1 MLQWRFANW
10 WSMTRTTT
18 TTRQVHRQ
26 LLQGLMVLDPELFEM
41 VLEFQDKLTLARHL
55 LTVVLVVH
63 RMPESDDELQL
74 PKLNRHVGDIESAT
88 GLKVL
93 RLVYNVTATTGQQH
107 HQHNE
112 FHDIVILPICQLSR
126 YDYLFT
132 RYKPWNSEGTSI
144 FSHLEQLIQN
154 HLWCLHNACN
164 TSVLASHNASLP
176 WPFSMLDNLYHWWKL
191 KKWVH

>member
-1 MLQWRFANW
+1 
-10 WSMTRTTT
+10 MTGTTT
-18 TTRQVHRQ
+18 TTRQVHRH

-107 HQHNE
+107 HQHTK
-112 FHDIVILPICQLSR
+112 FHDIVILLPIYQLSR

-132 RYKPWNSEGTSI
+132 RYKP
-144 FSHLEQLIQN
+144 
-154 HLWCLHNACN
+154 
-164 TSVLASHNASLP
+164 
-176 WPFSMLDNLYHWWKL
+176 
-191 KKWVH
+191 